1 MTFKSPATNSAAV
14 RYLQDLSSRLGQFA
28 AAFNGKPVAEIT
40 ATEIDE
46 WLRGLPVAATTR
58 NNFRHV
64 LIVTLNFARAR
75 GHCLTNH
82 AKAAGKAKEVQGEVE
97 IFTVVGLNDEA
108 RSSLVFSLPL

>member
-1 MTFKSPATNSAAV
+1 M

-28 AAFNGKPVAEIT
+28 AAFNGKAVAEIT

-75 GHCLTNH
+75 DHCLTNH
-82 AKAAGKAKEVQGEVE
+82 AKAASKAKEVQGEVE